1 LLISAAAS
9 SSGVIM
15 GVRHRKYTI
24 EAVQYHPESVLS
36 EYGDQ
41 LLRNF
46 LTLKG
51 GLWEQNLD
59 FGLMDATLPPFP
71 IESLASTQLSKE
83 ATAKIPS
90 ILDKICAQR
99 LTDVQIAKSTPG
111 TTPADLAEIL
121 ALNLAPPLI
130 PFVSRLKSHLHA
142 YPSSV
147 ALMAEFKRASP
158 SKGAIALTASA
169 PSQALIYALSGAS
182 VISVLT
188 ESHFFKG
195 LLSDLAAARQAVG
208 HLPHRPALLRK
219 DFILDEYQIA
229 EARVHGADTVLL
241 IVATL
246 SPARL
251 RALYDYSLSLGM
263 EPLVEVNNAAE
274 MTIALELGAKVI
286 GVNNRNLHNFDVD
299 TGTTSRLVD
308 MVRGKDVILCALSG
322 ISTREDVQ
330 QYQEQGVGAVLIG
343 EALMRAPDTRAFISE
358 LLGRPSTG
366 ISGVAASVPLVK
378 ICGIRSADEALTCVS
393 AGADMLGLMFVPS
406 SKRHI
411 SITVAEQICSAVR
424 STSVPPR
431 PSLES
436 PSFSASIPWFTAH
449 ATHLTRRRPLMV
461 GVFQNQSLDE
471 ISRVLDVV
479 PLDMIQ
485 LHGDE
490 PVEWA
495 KFLPVPVIKVF
506 HIKDGEENSE
516 NLVNLSNTAEVAV
529 ARPGYYQFVLVDSI
543 GDASGLSG
551 GSGKKV
557 DWETAKRIVENGEL
571 PVPGSPSAALRYPL
585 PIILAGGLTSANV
598 REAIVKVH
606 PWAVDVS
613 GGVEVEGGDMK
624 DANKVAEFVRVVKGG
639 VEGA

>member
-1 LLISAAAS
+1 
-9 SSGVIM
+9 M

-36 EYGDQ
+36 EHGDH

-46 LTLKG
+46 LSLKG
-51 GLWEQNLD
+51 GLWEQNSD
-59 FGLMDATLPPFP
+59 FGVMDATLPPFP

-99 LTDVQIAKSTPG
+99 LTDVQTAKSTPG
-111 TTPADLAEIL
+111 TTPADLSTIL

-130 PFVSRLKSHLHA
+130 PFVSRLKTHHSSHS
-142 YPSSV
+142 SSV

-158 SKGAIALTASA
+158 SKGAIALNASA
-169 PSQALIYALSGAS
+169 PSQALAYALSGAS

-195 LLSDLAAARQAVG
+195 LLSDLAAARQAVA
-208 HLPHRPALLRK
+208 HLPNRPALLRK

-246 SPARL
+246 SPPRL

-274 MTIALELGAKVI
+274 MKIALDLGAKVI
-286 GVNNRNLHNFDVD
+286 GVNNRNLHNFNVD
-299 TGTTSRLVD
+299 TGTTTRLAD

-343 EALMRAPDTRAFISE
+343 EALMRASNPRAFIAE
-358 LLGRPSTG
+358 LLDRPS
-366 ISGVAASVPLVK
+366 VSVSDVTPPAPLVK
-378 ICGIRSADEALTCVS
+378 ICGIRSADEALMCVS

-411 SITVAEQICSAVR
+411 SVAIAQQICSVIG
-424 STSVPPR
+424 STSGLTQLPLDP
-431 PSLES
+431 
-436 PSFSASIPWFTAH
+436 PSFNSWSPWFTTH
-449 ATHLTRRRPLMV
+449 ATHLTRRRPLIV

-471 ISRVLDVV
+471 ISSVLDVV

-495 KFLPVPVIKVF
+495 RFLPVPVIKVF
-506 HIKDGEENSE
+506 HIKPSGDDVGPKDMETTIPPST
-516 NLVNLSNTAEVAV
+516 TAETAIT
-529 ARPGYYQFVLVDSI
+529 RPGYHQFVLLDSI
-543 GDASGLSG
+543 RDASGLSG

-557 DWETAKRIVENGEL
+557 DWESAKQIVDAGEL
-571 PVPGSPSAALRYPL
+571 PLGDDLRSAALHYPL
-585 PIILAGGLTSANV
+585 PVILAGGLTPVNV
-598 REAIVKVH
+598 REAIDKVR

-613 GGVEVEGGDMK
+613 GGVEVENGTAK
-624 DANKVAEFVRVVKGG
+624 DPGKVAKFVRAAKGE
-639 VEGA
+639 V